1 MLLWVCSLSRLY
13 YLFLFLAQVR
23 ADIAASFQKVAV
35 DHLAAR
41 CRRAAEWAK
50 EDLPELKHL
59 VVAGGVAA
67 NKKVRAVLGK
77 IAEEAGLELVC
88 PAPSLCTDN
97 GIMVAWAGLERCGS
111 PWPLQ
116 QYASVW
122 HPPTFVSGGICS
134 LVGILRGVFYR
145 EHGFHS
151 IA

>member
-1 MLLWVCSLSRLY
+1 M
-13 YLFLFLAQVR
+13 R

-50 EDLPELKHL
+50 EDLPQLKHL

-67 NKKVRAVLGK
+67 NKRVRATLGK

-97 GIMVAWAGLERCGS
+97 GIMVAWAGLERYSFS
-111 PWPLQ
+111 PPFHHLAVVFLLLALLFRGIM
-116 QYASVW
+116 YRREIICCFCRDVW
-122 HPPTFVSGGICS
+122 H
-134 LVGILRGVFYR
+134 L
-145 EHGFHS
+145 
-151 IA
+151 

>member
-1 MLLWVCSLSRLY
+1 MSLTSVI
-13 YLFLFLAQVR
+13 AQVR

-50 EDLPELKHL
+50 EDLPDLKHL

-67 NKKVRAVLGK
+67 NKRVRAVLGK

-97 GIMVAWAGLERCGS
+97 GIMVAWAGLERYRASLPCS
-111 PWPLQ
+111 ATYLTITYLTYNLTVYQFLQ
-116 QYASVW
+116 FRLGA
-122 HPPTFVSGGICS
+122 VSAV
-134 LVGILRGVFYR
+134 LLGILRGV
-145 EHGFHS
+145 S
-151 IA
+151 